1 MNVEYLSRTRNKLLQ
16 YFALMVTISSII
28 ACMPWYEII
37 LETNDVASLKVID
50 TGSNKSTHLKI
61 SGLALHSALT
71 VKDITTEKEMDS
83 MNIFVHLVPAKKGLS
98 GSFVFETDVPQDI
111 DIVRF
116 GKFKVVIWKRRIP
129 LAVMDSD
136 GALQDG
142 I

>member
-1 MNVEYLSRTRNKLLQ
+1 
-16 YFALMVTISSII
+16 
-28 ACMPWYEII
+28 MPWYEII